1 MTRDWKKVFNDCFGP
16 EVLFSDTVTTTI
28 ILWYHIFGKNE
39 AENTESIILYS
50 HGLGLN
56 IMSICLYAMYRSLS
70 GGMEKAILW
79 VCTIEISLLAIFPFS
94 LEFMFT

>member
-1 MTRDWKKVFNDCFGP
+1 VTRDWKKVFNDCFGP

-50 HGLGLN
+50 LGLALN

-70 GGMEKAILW
+70 GGMEKAIAW
-79 VCTIEISLLAIFPFS
+79 VCTI
-94 LEFMFT
+94 